1 MIDVLKVQKHLAD
14 LYSDRDIKEEDI
26 KKLLDQYPE
35 REKLWSDELK
45 DFTTEEVIQS
55 INEYWR
61 YKNSEIKPKIVHIKA
76 MLGKR
81 EEEYVEQKDYSEL
94 ARAAERTM
102 EELRQKA
109 IRKFGV

>member
-14 LYSDRDIKEEDI
+14 LYSDRDITEEDI
-26 KKLLDQYPE
+26 KKLLEQYPE

-76 MLGKR
+76 MLGRR
-81 EEEYVEQKDYSEL
+81 EEEYIEQKDYSKL
-94 ARAAERTM
+94 AEAAMRTA
-102 EELRQKA
+102 EQLRQKA
-109 IRKFGV
+109 MEKYGN